1 MLHTYRLVRLIETHS
16 EELANKLLERVQ
28 ASPSTRGY
36 QKVPSAELHDRVFEI
51 YVHLGEWLL
60 GRREVDIERRYV
72 EIGARRF
79 HQGVPLCELIWAIV
93 LTKEIIWESLTD
105 TILEGQEQVAG
116 ELEALELIGQFFDR
130 AIYSAAKGY
139 ERALNLA
146 HQHEI
151 ARAG

>member
-28 ASPSTRGY
+28 ASPLTRGY
-36 QKVPSAELHDRVFEI
+36 EKVAPRELHERVYEI

-60 GRREVDIERRYV
+60 GRREADIERRYI
-72 EIGARRF
+72 EIGSRLF

-93 LTKEIIWESLTD
+93 LTKEVIWDFLKD
-105 TILEGQEQVAG
+105 TILERQEQVAG
-116 ELEALELIGQFFDR
+116 ELEAFELIGQFFDR

-139 ERALNLA
+139 EREQVAV
-146 HQHEI
+146 QRHET